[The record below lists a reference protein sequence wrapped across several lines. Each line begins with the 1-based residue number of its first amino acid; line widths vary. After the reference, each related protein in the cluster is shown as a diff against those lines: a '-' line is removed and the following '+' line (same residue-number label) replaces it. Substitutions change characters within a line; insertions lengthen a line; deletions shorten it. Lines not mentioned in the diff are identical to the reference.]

1 LNRCLADPVGN
12 LTTPARSPRPGIP
25 LNQRD
30 HRQEYSMK
38 VSEIM
43 TRGVQTIT
51 PGQTIH
57 EAAAMMARLDCGALL
72 VNQDDRLVGMITDR
86 DITVRAVATGMP
98 GETPISEVMSGE
110 IRYCFEDEEVRE
122 VARNMGDNQLRRL
135 PVLNREKRL
144 VGVVS
149 LGNIAAGRSEH
160 ASATVLQGVAQA
172 H

>member
-1 LNRCLADPVGN
+1 
-12 LTTPARSPRPGIP
+12 
-25 LNQRD
+25 
-30 HRQEYSMK
+30 MK

-43 TRGVQTIT
+43 TRGVQTIA

-57 EAAAMMARLDCGALL
+57 EAAAMMARIDCGALL

-110 IRYCFEDEEVRE
+110 IRYCFEDEDVRD

-135 PVLNREKRL
+135 PVLNRDKRL

-149 LGNIAAGRSEH
+149 LGNLALSDDPR
-160 ASATVLQGVAQA
+160 ASAELLRRVTGA